1 VFVLAVKPMSDCL
14 LSVIVVD
21 ERLSL
26 NLIIL
31 DKYSS
36 LGVCSIKI
44 MSGLKKNWMISSE

>member
-1 VFVLAVKPMSDCL
+1 MFVLDVMEMSDCL
-14 LSVIVVD
+14 LSVIAVD
-21 ERLSL
+21 QRLSL